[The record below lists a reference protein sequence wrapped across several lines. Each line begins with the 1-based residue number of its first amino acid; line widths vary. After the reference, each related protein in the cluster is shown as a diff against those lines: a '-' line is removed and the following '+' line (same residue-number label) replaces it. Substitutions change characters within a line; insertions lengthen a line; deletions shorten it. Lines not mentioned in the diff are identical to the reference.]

1 MMECKFCAYTPIE
14 LTKTPV
20 YLCSDQVP
28 ALSYASVTT
37 INTPSITNYNYD
49 TRFTPGARLA
59 LSQEQ
64 GLQMLT
70 HQQAWRQFLDTK
82 AAHALFLETQMP
94 TAAIENADPPKDWD
108 ILLYTTNTDY
118 VLTRRA
124 ASLLLLFSNQI
135 HDPLPSYMTS
145 HPLLKVIRTK

>member
-1 MMECKFCAYTPIE
+1 
-14 LTKTPV
+14 
-20 YLCSDQVP
+20 
-28 ALSYASVTT
+28 
-37 INTPSITNYNYD
+37 
-49 TRFTPGARLA
+49 
-59 LSQEQ
+59 
-64 GLQMLT
+64 
-70 HQQAWRQFLDTK
+70 
-82 AAHALFLETQMP
+82 MP